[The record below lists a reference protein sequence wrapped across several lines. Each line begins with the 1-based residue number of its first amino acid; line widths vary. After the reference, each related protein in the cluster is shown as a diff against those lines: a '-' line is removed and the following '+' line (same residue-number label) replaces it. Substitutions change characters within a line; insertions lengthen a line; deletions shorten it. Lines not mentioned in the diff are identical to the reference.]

1 MLELSSIRA
10 WACLLVAIAADDE
23 YLLSRFTASA
33 PVAYGKY

>member
-23 YLLSRFTASA
+23 YLLSRFTEY
-33 PVAYGKY
+33 VTVDYGKY